1 MGDVFSAVPAAVAA
15 FSAANQAAA
24 AAICGTRSAD
34 SQGKLAAA
42 TAALGPIVANY
53 RPACAPA
60 QTSQLTAT
68 VPLGHVDAATGGA
81 TDGSKTAIAAD
92 NTWRRR

>member
-1 MGDVFSAVPAAVAA
+1 VGDVFSAVPAAVAA
-15 FSAANQAAA
+15 FSAANRAAA
-24 AAICGTRSAD
+24 AAICGAGSAD
-34 SQGKLAAA
+34 SQCMLAAA
-42 TAALGPIVANY
+42 TAALGPIEANY
-53 RPACAPA
+53 RAACAPA

-68 VPLGHVDAATGGA
+68 LPPGHVDAATGGA